1 MNPHNYTK
9 RINMEHISKEREDD
23 YVNETP
29 VIAACGNDCAACP
42 RYTAHP
48 YEKTE
53 EELLRTAELWAEIG
67 YRDHVVSV
75 EEIACRGC
83 TPENWC
89 RFHVVGCCAE
99 KGLKTCAECAEYPGE
114 NLKDC
119 FRVTETFAPACWN
132 ACTDEEYMKIR
143 KAFFEKEKNLS
154 KLRGSG
160 EYLQ

>member
-1 MNPHNYTK
+1 MDHSD
-9 RINMEHISKEREDD
+9 EERKDD
-23 YVNETP
+23 LVNDTQ
-29 VIAACGNDCAACP
+29 VIAACGNDCASCP

-53 EELLRTAELWAEIG
+53 EELRRTAELWAKIG
-67 YRDHVVSV
+67 YRDHMVST

-99 KGLKTCAECAEYPGE
+99 KGLKTCAEYPCE
-114 NLKDC
+114 NLNDC
-119 FRVTETFAPACWN
+119 FLVTESFAPACRN
-132 ACTDEEYMKIR
+132 ACTDEEYRRIR

-154 KLRGSG
+154 ELRGS